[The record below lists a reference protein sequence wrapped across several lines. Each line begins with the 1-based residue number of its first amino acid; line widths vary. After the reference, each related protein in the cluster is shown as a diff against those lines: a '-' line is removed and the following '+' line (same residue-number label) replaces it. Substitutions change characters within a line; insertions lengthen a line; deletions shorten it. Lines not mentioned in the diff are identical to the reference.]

1 MTRESKNYRSD
12 ERLGVSTVT
21 TVEGLLAI
29 RGQWLR
35 LAQRAGTVLPFL
47 LPEWTLAWWETFR
60 QDRRLIHDSL
70 HVKLVWRPSG
80 ELAAL
85 FPFVRT
91 QRPSRG
97 PLRAR
102 SLGFLGADEYV
113 TEQRAAVVDPE
124 CEAGAA
130 RALAAHLLED
140 DSWDWIRWEG
150 LSRGSAFATTLSDAM
165 HLQWGSAQTSNLLRL
180 APTWEEFRSGLKRN
194 IKESLR
200 HCYNSL
206 KRDGL
211 TARLAVAESGAEVDA
226 ALGAFFDLHGKRA
239 AGKEMVAHPNRFERE
254 KTRRFLR
261 TVCARLAERG
271 VARVFTLYVGDVA
284 VASRIGF
291 LLSGCLYLY
300 YSGFDPEWKKYSVMT
315 TTVAEAIKYAIAR
328 GVPQMHLSMGAD
340 VSKSRWGPEMTAM
353 YEATCVRPRLSSHVA
368 LQLYTW
374 GRSSSGVRRALD
386 GVLPSRR
393 FD

>member
-1 MTRESKNYRSD
+1 
-12 ERLGVSTVT
+12 
-21 TVEGLLAI
+21 
-29 RGQWLR
+29 
-35 LAQRAGTVLPFL
+35 
-47 LPEWTLAWWETFR
+47 
-60 QDRRLIHDSL
+60 
-70 HVKLVWRPSG
+70 
-80 ELAAL
+80 
-85 FPFVRT
+85 
-91 QRPSRG
+91 
-97 PLRAR
+97 
-102 SLGFLGADEYV
+102 V
-113 TEQRAAVVDPE
+113 TEQRAAIVDPE

-150 LSRGSAFATTLSDAM
+150 LSRGSTFATTLGDAM
-165 HLQWGSAQTSNLLRL
+165 QLQWGGAETSNLLRL
-180 APTWEEFRSGLKRN
+180 APTWERFKSGLKRN

-226 ALGAFFDLHGKRA
+226 ALGVFLDLHCKRA
-239 AGKEMVAHPNRFERE
+239 SGREMVTHPNRFERE
-254 KTRRFLR
+254 KTRSFLR

-291 LLSGCLYLY
+291 LLPGCLYLY

-315 TTVAEAIKYAIAR
+315 TTVAEAIKYAIAL
-328 GVPQMHLSMGAD
+328 GVPQVHLSMGAD
-340 VSKSRWGPEMTAM
+340 LSKSRWGPEITALH
-353 YEATCVRPRLSSHVA
+353 EATCVRPRLSSHVA
-368 LQLYTW
+368 LRLYTW
-374 GRSSSGVRRALD
+374 GRGSAGVKRALN
-386 GVLPSRR
+386 GVLPARR